1 MMEKYF
7 EKINLS
13 NKRSDDETF
22 DEYRQRLK
30 KNKVSIKMHLKGE
43 QILDSIKAGKY
54 KKNKSEIS

>member
-30 KNKVSIKMHLKGE
+30 KNKVSINMHLKGE